1 MFADA
6 DSNIRSSDRV
16 LNVEQIDG
24 KAPRSSTGMV
34 DPRLFTG
41 EQKLH
46 LKMDPQ
52 TCLWYFQ
59 YSNNGQ
65 LPEPLK
71 GRFTGFKP
79 GLKFAEEYFKKR
91 NIKITQVKD

>member
-1 MFADA
+1 MFAEA
-6 DSNIRSSDRV
+6 ETNLRSTDRV
-16 LNVEQIDG
+16 LSVEPIDG
-24 KAPRSSTGMV
+24 KAPLSSLGMV
-34 DPRLFTG
+34 DHRLFTG

-59 YSNNGQ
+59 YANNGL

-71 GRFTGFKP
+71 GRFTGFKA

-91 NIKITQVKD
+91 NIKVTQVKD